1 MLVRSAQL
9 VQALMNRPKN
19 LETMSNHSQLEKNVP
34 KKLEKESVLANT
46 LLKEQKL
53 LQRQRHQLLFSQSK
67 HHVHKALPTLARSKE
82 LLQVNMTTAK
92 TS

>member
-1 MLVRSAQL
+1 MLTQSLRHRKSTSEADLLTDLRALQMLVRSAQL

-53 LQRQRHQLLFSQSK
+53 
-67 HHVHKALPTLARSKE
+67 
-82 LLQVNMTTAK
+82 
-92 TS
+92 